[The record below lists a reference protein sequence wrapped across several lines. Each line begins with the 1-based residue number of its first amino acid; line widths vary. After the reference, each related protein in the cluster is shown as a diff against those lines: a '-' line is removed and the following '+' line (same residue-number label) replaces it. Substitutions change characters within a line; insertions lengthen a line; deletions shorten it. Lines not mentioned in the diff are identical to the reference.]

1 MLTMLTDTR
10 SLLDEARQSQV
21 EMNTIYQDDA
31 SAIKMANDREA
42 TERSKRVKGSLSQDR
57 HFC

>member
-1 MLTMLTDTR
+1 MLTDTR